1 MQLKMESEKYLA
13 DTDSKNTFKPL
24 ELAGQV
30 VDTINDHSIEEYPSE
45 CCGFLFG
52 IEGAVRSVTL
62 ARPVRNSAIENQ
74 RRRFEISPK
83 DYMEAETFAEQN
95 KISILGVYHS
105 HPDHPA
111 VPSVHD
117 FRQAVPFFSYIIA
130 SVMKGKVEQVRSW
143 QIDDQGLFAEEKVL
157 ANSR

>member
-1 MQLKMESEKYLA
+1 MHLKMETEKYLA
-13 DTDSKNTFKPL
+13 DTDSKNGFKPL
-24 ELAGQV
+24 ELAEQV
-30 VDTINDHSIEEYPSE
+30 VDIINDHCVKEYPNE

-52 IEGAVRSVTL
+52 TEDEVRSVTL
-62 ARPVRNSAIENQ
+62 ARPVQNSVTENQ
-74 RRRFEISPK
+74 RRRFEISPR

-117 FRQAVPFFSYIIA
+117 FCQAVPFFSYIIA
-130 SVMKGKVEQVRSW
+130 SVMQGKVKEVRSW
-143 QIDDQGLFAEEKVL
+143 QIDEHGLFAEEKVL